1 MQDIERIPTLEPSKP
16 IDVSRVLL
24 QTIIAIVGAL
34 LVTGIIYFFH
44 LYPLIPNISFLY
56 LPVVLAMASTF
67 GLYPAIVASLA
78 AFLSFDYFLVP
89 PLYVFTIDR
98 WEEWVALFIFLL
110 TAILTSQLT
119 VVLRER
125 TALARRRE
133 RETKILY
140 ELIRLANSSER
151 FEEQLG
157 IVVESI
163 VRVFAAW
170 GVVDCA
176 LLLPGPDATL
186 TLAAQATVDSHEMIL
201 SQQEQAMAVSTLTQ
215 GRMME
220 QRTAPSPD
228 ARDSASHISQY
239 STIGPVTTLRFIPL
253 KSADQVLGVLALHIH
268 HPVPWFSTI
277 ERMQQEQARSNSR
290 IEFFWTFLEQ
300 ATSILERAHLRES
313 MASSNE

>member
-1 MQDIERIPTLEPSKP
+1 MQAIERIPTLEPRKP
-16 IDVSRVLL
+16 IDLSRVLL
-24 QTIIAIVGAL
+24 ETVIAIVGAL

-56 LPVVLAMASTF
+56 LLVVLGLASSF
-67 GLYPAIVASLA
+67 GLYAAIVASLT

-89 PLYVFTIDR
+89 PLYVFTINR

-110 TAILTSQLT
+110 TALLTSQLT

-133 RETKILY
+133 RESKILY
-140 ELIRLANSSER
+140 ELIRLANSQEL

-170 GVVDCA
+170 GVRDCA
-176 LLLPGPDATL
+176 LLLP
-186 TLAAQATVDSHEMIL
+186 AQATIGSREIVL
-201 SQQEQAMAVSTLTQ
+201 SQEEQAMAVSALTQ

-220 QRTAPSPD
+220 KRTTPPPD
-228 ARDSASHISQY
+228 YRDSVSHISQY
-239 STIGPVTTLRFIPL
+239 SNIGPVTTLRFIPL
-253 KSADQVLGVLALHIH
+253 KTADQVLGVLALHIQ
-268 HPVPWFSTI
+268 HPVPWFTTI

-290 IEFFWTFLEQ
+290 IDFFWTFLEQ
-300 ATSILERAHLRES
+300 ATSILERARLRS
-313 MASSNE
+313 SVASRNE

>member
-1 MQDIERIPTLEPSKP
+1 MQDIERIPTLERGKP
-16 IDVSRVLL
+16 FDLARFLL
-24 QTIIAIVGAL
+24 QTVIAFAGAM
-34 LVTGIIYFFH
+34 LVTGIIYVFR

-56 LPVVLAMASTF
+56 LPVVLGLASVF
-67 GLYPAIVASLA
+67 GLYAAIVASLT

-89 PLYVFTIDR
+89 PLYVFTINR

-110 TAILTSQLT
+110 TAFWTSQLT

-140 ELIRLANSSER
+140 ELIRLANSSEL

-170 GVVDCA
+170 GVDDCA
-176 LLLPGPDATL
+176 LLLPGPDDTLALTVQATL
-186 TLAAQATVDSHEMIL
+186 GSREMLL
-201 SQQEQAMAVSTLTQ
+201 SQEEQALAVAALTQ

-220 QRTAPSPD
+220 KRTAPPPD
-228 ARDSASHISQY
+228 SSNSSSHISRY

-253 KSADQVLGVLALHIH
+253 KTADQVLGVLALHIQ
-268 HPVPWFSTI
+268 HPVPWFTTI
-277 ERMQQEQARSNSR
+277 ERMQQEQARSTSR
-290 IEFFWTFLEQ
+290 IDFFWTFLEQ
-300 ATSILERAHLRES
+300 ATSILERARLRS
-313 MASSNE
+313 SVASSSE

>member
-1 MQDIERIPTLEPSKP
+1 MQAIERIPTLEPRKP
-16 IDVSRVLL
+16 IDLSRVLL
-24 QTIIAIVGAL
+24 ETVIAIVGAL

-56 LPVVLAMASTF
+56 LLVVLGLASSF
-67 GLYPAIVASLA
+67 GLYAAIVASLT

-89 PLYVFTIDR
+89 PLYVFTINR

-110 TAILTSQLT
+110 TALLTSQLT

-133 RETKILY
+133 RESKILY
-140 ELIRLANSSER
+140 ELIRLANSQEL

-170 GVVDCA
+170 GVRDCA
-176 LLLPGPDATL
+176 LLLPGPDETL
-186 TLAAQATVDSHEMIL
+186 TLPAQATIGSREIVL
-201 SQQEQAMAVSTLTQ
+201 SQEEQAMAVSALTQ

-220 QRTAPSPD
+220 KRTTPPPD
-228 ARDSASHISQY
+228 YRDSVSHISQY
-239 STIGPVTTLRFIPL
+239 SNIGPVTTLRFIPL
-253 KSADQVLGVLALHIH
+253 KTADQVLGVLALHIQ
-268 HPVPWFSTI
+268 HPVPWFTTI

-290 IEFFWTFLEQ
+290 IDFFWTFLEQ
-300 ATSILERAHLRES
+300 ATSILERARLRS
-313 MASSNE
+313 AVASRNE

>member
-1 MQDIERIPTLEPSKP
+1 MQEIERIPTLEPSKP

-24 QTIIAIVGAL
+24 QTVIALAGAL
-34 LVTGIIYFFH
+34 LVTAIIYFFH

-56 LPVVLAMASTF
+56 LPVVVGLASIF
-67 GLYPAIVASLA
+67 GLYAAIVASLT

-89 PLYVFTIDR
+89 PLYMFTIDR
-98 WEEWVALFIFLL
+98 WEEWIALFIFLL
-110 TAILTSQLT
+110 TAIFTSQLT

-133 RETKILY
+133 RESKILY

-170 GVVDCA
+170 GLVDCA
-176 LLLPGPDATL
+176 LLLPGPDETL
-186 TLAAQATVDSHEMIL
+186 TLPAQATVGSREMVL
-201 SQQEQAMAVSTLTQ
+201 TQEEQTMAVSALTQ

-220 QRTAPSPD
+220 KRTAPSPD
-228 ARDSASHISQY
+228 ARDSVGHISHY

-253 KSADQVLGVLALHIH
+253 KSADQVLGLLALHIH

-277 ERMQQEQARSNSR
+277 ERMQQEQARSNST
-290 IEFFWTFLEQ
+290 IDFFWTFLEQ
-300 ATSILERAHLRES
+300 ATSILERARLRSS
-313 MASSNE
+313 MASSND